1 MNYMEYAS
9 LVDTGWMVAL
19 AMIVLFAHRHLRT
32 QREGRH
38 DGAEAIRTQ
47 AQSWARRIYAKKQ

>member
-9 LVDTGWMVAL
+9 LVDTGLMVAL
-19 AMIVLFAHRHLRT
+19 AMIVLFAYRHLRT
-32 QREGRH
+32 QKEDSHG
-38 DGAEAIRTQ
+38 GAGAIRTQ